1 MTGIITQLHR
11 DRGTGSLAG
20 GDGKTYLFRRN
31 AVRDAWFHDLSEGAI
46 VSFAAA
52 EPRQPLEATI
62 VRPVLPSR

>member
-1 MTGIITQLHR
+1 V
-11 DRGTGSLAG
+11 AG

-31 AVRDAWFHDLSEGAI
+31 AVRDAWFHDLTEGAS

-62 VRPVLPSR
+62 VRPVRASR